1 MQITGK
7 LAKCFIALTVLAGMV
22 VLVRALT
29 LWQFGHHSWFLYLA
43 ILSVFA
49 SRLRVSLPGVNGSM
63 SVNLPFILLALSR
76 LSFSEAILIA
86 GLSTFAQ
93 CLPKPGK
100 QIKLVQTIFNVSNI
114 MNATGLGFLAA
125 RGAMNG
131 NLLDPSLLIGLAG
144 VTFFLAETVPVAAVI
159 SLTEHKS
166 TAKIWRELFVLTSPY
181 FFLSAGVAATAV
193 AALQHAGWSI
203 PTLTLIL
210 MYSTYR
216 SFRAYFHPLAVGVPV
231 PSGAR
236 SMSAA
241 AGR

>member
-1 MQITGK
+1 MLHRPNRPGRNGRPGK
-7 LAKCFIALTVLAGMV
+7 GSNAVAVWSPQLVFISRY
-22 VLVRALT
+22 LVRVRFPAPSILA
-29 LWQFGHHSWFLYLA
+29 WSERQYVSESPIYPFGP
-43 ILSVFA
+43 
-49 SRLRVSLPGVNGSM
+49 VSIELFRSNT
-63 SVNLPFILLALSR
+63 N
-76 LSFSEAILIA
+76 A

-100 QIKLVQTIFNVSNI
+100 QIKVVQTIFNVSNI

-125 RGAMNG
+125 RSAMNG

-144 VTFFLAETVPVAAVI
+144 VTFFLAETLPVAAVI

-216 SFRAYFHPLAVGVPV
+216 SFRAYFHPLVGVPV